1 MIIYGKSK
9 TEPALGRAFPLD
21 LCGDPRVLLLWYDF
35 LKNLQVCMYAVES
48 LLWYD
53 HVVIIYQS
61 PALKYFQKHEKQAVH
76 NAKEGRANLLTMWVI
91 SWNQSSPCSK
101 PVFCRQ
107 QKQAKYKSLAHIH
120 YLLCPDNRM
129 VFGSQQRRPGL
140 RRIIRASPI
149 SIENNAKAP
158 IDMNFKGR
166 ILHLAVTPQ
175 RP

>member
-1 MIIYGKSK
+1 
-9 TEPALGRAFPLD
+9 
-21 LCGDPRVLLLWYDF
+21 
-35 LKNLQVCMYAVES
+35 
-48 LLWYD
+48 
-53 HVVIIYQS
+53 
-61 PALKYFQKHEKQAVH
+61 
-76 NAKEGRANLLTMWVI
+76 
-91 SWNQSSPCSK
+91 
-101 PVFCRQ
+101 
-107 QKQAKYKSLAHIH
+107 
-120 YLLCPDNRM
+120 M